1 MDPLPPLSESW
12 LLIKLVS
19 EHWNFCKY
27 SCRKNRVPP
36 TIVHGGLM
44 EKHPHILHMS
54 DPIIPEA
61 ELQGKEESIFLA
73 LQLQEHRKAH
83 WDSDVHTVVCD

>member
-1 MDPLPPLSESW
+1 
-12 LLIKLVS
+12 
-19 EHWNFCKY
+19 
-27 SCRKNRVPP
+27 
-36 TIVHGGLM
+36 M